1 MNRIIILVSTVL
13 LTFSS
18 CNYKEKKAEEEH
30 EKDVK
35 KSTLIEKGQDVPKFE
50 YINLQGDTLNIRD
63 HQGKVVFMNFF
74 ATSCPICIKELPYL
88 EKEIQKKYKNNEN
101 FELLV
106 FGREHN
112 VDEMSAFKEQKGYT
126 MNFIPDPERKIYA
139 LFAEKYIPRNIVLNR
154 EGKIIYEATG
164 FTEKEFSTLKQVIGQ
179 ELNK

>member
-1 MNRIIILVSTVL
+1 MNRIIILVSAVL
-13 LTFSS
+13 LSFSS
-18 CNYKEKKAEEEH
+18 CNYKEKKAQKEQ

-35 KSTLIEKGQDVPKFE
+35 KSTLIEKGQTVPEFN
-50 YINLQGDTLNIRD
+50 YINLQGDTLNIKE

-74 ATSCPICIKELPYL
+74 AASCPICIKELPYV
-88 EKEIQKKYKNNEN
+88 EKEIQEKYKNNEN
-101 FELLV
+101 FELLI

-112 VDEMSAFKEQKGYT
+112 ANEMAAFKVKNEYT

-164 FTEKEFSTLKQVIGQ
+164 FNEKEFSTLKQVIEQ
-179 ELNK
+179 ELNN